1 MKFYLLT
8 LLGDVEP
15 DLAGPFA
22 TPDDVVEAAK
32 RHRAEDPDQ
41 EDGLYQLAIDDLGH
55 PAIGAFAGIEL
66 EDG

>member
-8 LLGDVEP
+8 LLGEVEP

-22 TPDDVVEAAK
+22 TDTDVLEAAK
-32 RHRAEDPDQ
+32 RHRAEDPGRG
-41 EDGLYQLAIDDLGH
+41 DGLYQLAIDDLGH